1 MAPKKRSKN
10 DAGSSSS
17 RQTFDERLFANARAF
32 ERYQDLSTKPV
43 VQDRGMECN
52 KDPYRHDPNYDEIR
66 RTIITNG
73 WQQFVNVPDETNTSL
88 MLEFLANW
96 PEKDSQNRVYVRGKK
111 IQVTAAIINMIYGV
125 PDFEDSQE
133 QLLEDERRGMNWNTF
148 SDTLGFPGYYIPDN
162 HIML

>member
-1 MAPKKRSKN
+1 MIVLWKFSEVPGIFDYCLWNCGVLYCLWYILSAVALDIIAPKKRSKN

-52 KDPYRHDPNYDEIR
+52 EDPYRHDPNYDEIR

-73 WQQFVNVPDETNTSL
+73 WQQFVNVPEETNTSL

-96 PEKDSQNRVYVRGKK
+96 PE
-111 IQVTAAIINMIYGV
+111 
-125 PDFEDSQE
+125 
-133 QLLEDERRGMNWNTF
+133 
-148 SDTLGFPGYYIPDN
+148 
-162 HIML
+162 

>member
-17 RQTFDERLFANARAF
+17 RQTFDERLFANAKAF
-32 ERYQDLSTKPV
+32 ERYQNLSTRPV

-52 KDPYRHDPNYDEIR
+52 ADPYRHDPNYDEIR

-96 PEKDSQNRVYVRGKK
+96 PE
-111 IQVTAAIINMIYGV
+111 
-125 PDFEDSQE
+125 
-133 QLLEDERRGMNWNTF
+133 
-148 SDTLGFPGYYIPDN
+148 
-162 HIML
+162 